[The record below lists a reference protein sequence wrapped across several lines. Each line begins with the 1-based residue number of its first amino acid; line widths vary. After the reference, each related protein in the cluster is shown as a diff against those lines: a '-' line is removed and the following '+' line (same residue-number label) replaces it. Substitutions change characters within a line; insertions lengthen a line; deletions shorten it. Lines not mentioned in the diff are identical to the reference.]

1 MKRISYVLIYLVIFL
16 MTAAVFMLNVL
27 APSLPV
33 ILSSLLVA
41 ALVSLVVGTIVLAAI
56 YLVRKLTHSQA

>member
-16 MTAAVFMLNVL
+16 MTAAVFVMNILT
-27 APSLPV
+27 PSFSV

-41 ALVSLVVGTIVLAAI
+41 ALVSLVVGTVVLAAI
-56 YLVRKLTHSQA
+56 YLVKKLTHSQA

>member
-27 APSLPV
+27 SPSLPAV
-33 ILSSLLVA
+33 LSSLLVA